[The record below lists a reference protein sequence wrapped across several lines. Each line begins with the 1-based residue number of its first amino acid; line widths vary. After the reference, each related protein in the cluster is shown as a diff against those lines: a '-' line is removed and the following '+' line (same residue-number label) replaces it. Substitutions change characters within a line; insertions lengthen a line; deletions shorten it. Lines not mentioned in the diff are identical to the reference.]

1 MHLEY
6 TMPSRK
12 NRTMK
17 KRGKKGTSKQ
27 IYKQVGCAKRNKK
40 QQKGG
45 SAMGTMHAGNGA
57 PVLFSKTMYPYDT
70 TGGAAN
76 PMDARQTQMGGSRR
90 KRYSRKYYKQSG
102 GAPYSF
108 LVGPA
113 NYADQPINDKY
124 TDSNP
129 FRI

>member
-1 MHLEY
+1 MCLEY

-12 NRTMK
+12 KRTMK

-45 SAMGTMHAGNGA
+45 SAFGA

-102 GAPYSF
+102 GALLGFSSF
-108 LVGPA
+108 T
-113 NYADQPINDKY
+113 NDHSNQPINHKY

>member
-1 MHLEY
+1 
-6 TMPSRK
+6 MPTR
-12 NRTMK
+12 K
-17 KRGKKGTSKQ
+17 KRHGKKGTSKK
-27 IYKQVGCAKRNKK
+27 IYKQVGCAKRMR
-40 QQKGG
+40 QKGG
-45 SAMGTMHAGNGA
+45 SAFGA
-57 PVLFSKTMYPYDT
+57 PVLFSRTMYPYDT

-76 PMDARQTQMGGSRR
+76 PMDARQTMTGGSKR

-113 NYADQPINDKY
+113 NYADQPINEKY
-124 TDSNP
+124 TETNQ

>member
-1 MHLEY
+1 MCLEY

-12 NRTMK
+12 KRTMK

-45 SAMGTMHAGNGA
+45 SAFGA

-113 NYADQPINDKY
+113 NYADQPINNKY

-129 FRI
+129 FRT